1 MRKREMYPK
10 KMGQMARVWHQATF
24 PIFVIAHSKIC
35 HQWSQR
41 AYDTQTTNDV
51 V

>member
-10 KMGQMARVWHQATF
+10 KTAQMACVWHQATF
-24 PIFVIAHSKIC
+24 PIFAHSKIC